1 MPKEHALPITIAQID
16 DLMQEA
22 LSVLDARRAEWDLS
36 PAPQSLDVTNHALR
50 VLAQENAAEVA
61 REACGRMLKFQHED
75 GGWGEFSSDEKSGIR
90 EAAFCTR
97 NLVTLNRRLLD
108 PEIRA
113 GVEKAVRYLLAQQE
127 PGGGWLDV
135 LWGRSDSTSIS
146 LGALMLA
153 AADGILADQVA
164 PAIERGVAFACGIQA
179 GDGGWYDPRFKQE
192 TRLSPVAWT
201 AHILPKIVV
210 YQGDTP
216 GARRGLAL
224 MADAMEEDGS
234 WDGGDVDHTCDSTR
248 ALILA
253 SLVLNDSSYED
264 RFTRGVQWLLAN
276 RNPDGLWSAVPG
288 RPSNLLITCDAYDTL
303 QKYRTYLRERGTGQ
317 RDFLRRWDDF

>member
-1 MPKEHALPITIAQID
+1 MSISIAQID
-16 DLMQEA
+16 DLMQDA
-22 LSVLDARRAEWDLS
+22 LSVLDGRRAEWDLT
-36 PAPQSLDVTNHALR
+36 PEKQSLDLTNHVLR
-50 VLAQENAAEVA
+50 VLAQEDAAEMA
-61 REACGRMLKFQHED
+61 QEACGRLLTYQHED
-75 GGWGEFSSDEKSGIR
+75 GGWGEFSNDAKSGIR

-97 NLVTLNRRLLD
+97 NLVTLNRRLRER
-108 PEIRA
+108 EIQA
-113 GVEKAVRYLLAQQE
+113 GVEKAVHYLLAQQE
-127 PGGGWLDV
+127 PAGGWLDV

-153 AADGILADQVA
+153 GADGILADQVK
-164 PAIERGVAFACGIQA
+164 PAIERGVAFACSIQA
-179 GDGGWYDPRFKQE
+179 EDGGWYDPRFKQE

-210 YQGDTP
+210 YQGDTAA
-216 GARRGLAL
+216 ARKGLAL

-253 SLVLNDSSYED
+253 SLVLNDTAYED
-264 RFTRGVQWLLAN
+264 RFTRGVEWLLAN
-276 RNPDGLWSAVPG
+276 RNPDGLWAAVPG
-288 RPSNLLITCDAYDTL
+288 RPSNLLITCDGYDTL

>member
-1 MPKEHALPITIAQID
+1 M
-16 DLMQEA
+16 
-22 LSVLDARRAEWDLS
+22 
-36 PAPQSLDVTNHALR
+36 
-50 VLAQENAAEVA
+50 LAQEGKADLA
-61 REACGRMLKFQHED
+61 REACERLLACQHAD
-75 GGWGEFSSDEKSGIR
+75 GGWGEFSSDDKSGIR

-97 NLVTLNRRLLD
+97 NLVTLNRRLKD
-108 PEIRA
+108 PAIA
-113 GVEKAVRYLLAQQE
+113 AAVERAVRYLLQQQE

-153 AADGILADQVA
+153 GSDGILGDEVKPAVA
-164 PAIERGVAFACGIQA
+164 RGIAFACGTQA
-179 GDGGWYDPRFKQE
+179 EDGGWYDPRFKQE

-210 YQGDTP
+210 YQGDSEA
-216 GARRGLAL
+216 ARKGLAL
-224 MADAMEEDGS
+224 MAAAMESDGS

-253 SLVLNDSSYED
+253 SLVMNDERYTD
-264 RFTRGVQWLLAN
+264 QFTRGVEWLLAN
-276 RNPDGLWSAVPG
+276 REEDGLWAMEPG

-303 QKYRTYLRERGTGQ
+303 QKYRTYLRERGQNLGN
-317 RDFLRRWDDF
+317 FLTRWDDF